1 MDSSGGAAGPQPR
14 AGQDELERVRVQV
27 VAQGLG
33 LGAVALLALVTRT
46 ARVGDNAIEPAE
58 VGSHALAGGHA
69 GIVLTCNRIGKS
81 HLPAQQP
88 ADPGSFRARAGF
100 TFVRIFKSRPSEY
113 IVAEARRKPRI

>member
-1 MDSSGGAAGPQPR
+1 MTNQTNDAKREVVVLSAVRTAIGKYGGGLKDVPPADLAATCVREAVSR
-14 AGQDELERVRVQV
+14 AG
-27 VAQGLG
+27 
-33 LGAVALLALVTRT
+33 
-46 ARVGDNAIEPAE
+46 IEPAE